1 MKNNIFRVSLVVL
14 LLAMITLSVIS
25 GTLAKYVETVYGT
38 DTARV
43 AKFEYTATAGGTLL
57 ESKVKA
63 TPTTIDLFNTV
74 DDPQVYDPEGH
85 NLNTQKLVAPGTLG
99 HFDIVAT
106 NKSEVAVDVTY
117 VIEETNAGNVPIVY
131 FIKDGST
138 VTYYSNKVTGTTVAM
153 GADVA
158 EYLTGSRDNAA
169 NTVTITGDLSD
180 LSTAVSTQLAATDRT
195 TFTDDTSTIGWF
207 WAFGDAT
214 NNVDSADTTKGLD
227 GTATVKVDIGV
238 TFTQVD

>member
-1 MKNNIFRVSLVVL
+1 
-14 LLAMITLSVIS
+14 
-25 GTLAKYVETVYGT
+25 
-38 DTARV
+38 
-43 AKFEYTATAGGTLL
+43 
-57 ESKVKA
+57 
-63 TPTTIDLFNTV
+63 
-74 DDPQVYDPEGH
+74 
-85 NLNTQKLVAPGTLG
+85 
-99 HFDIVAT
+99 
-106 NKSEVAVDVTY
+106 
-117 VIEETNAGNVPIVY
+117 
-131 FIKDGST
+131 
-138 VTYYSNKVTGTTVAM
+138 M

-207 WAFGDAT
+207 WAFGDTT